1 MSKYSRKL
9 KRVLALV
16 LTFVMAVSVI
26 TVAPSTNVEAAS
38 NKVVKNLA
46 GVAAAKTMNAGET
59 SSFKA
64 TVKTTK
70 KVSKKLLQVA
80 VKSSDPSVVAVKVT
94 AKPKNKKAAKKGA
107 STISLTA
114 GKTGTATIT
123 VTTKAKNKKNKKVT
137 KKMVVTVN
145 APAPTPAPAPATT
158 QATTAVATT
167 QAPSNNNSG
176 NETPTPAPTAK
187 KVTKISSINDETGEV
202 TLTFDGKVTE
212 GDLKGTSLT
221 VVGEDGNAIK
231 AAFVEVSADG
241 NSATYKVDPAKLQT
255 GEYKITSDSDMIN
268 IPKEVGSASAYIK
281 ITGSSVKGLVYYKD
295 AGLYHGIKNAKVTVD
310 GKTVKSDEDGF
321 YESKAN
327 AQENSQV
334 SVKADGFFDAVKTN
348 VNVASTKASAY
359 NFEMEPY
366 DISKIYIYGTV
377 IDRAKASKV
386 ISGAT
391 VTLYEDGEEKAHV
404 KTDKNGRYIF
414 ANEEAEPN
422 NFESDSVVRFDYE
435 ESIVKDKKYTIKV
448 EKELSSANLLDVYR
462 SITTGVIDLGSS
474 KNVEENIALTRISD
488 IGDITLNLKWNE
500 DAVNKDASKK
510 VSVAFM
516 DQDGVTELKQAVV
529 DLTGYLKDGNDAM
542 SNKYKL
548 VDNKFFGDEANVK
561 PTLPG
566 GTYYLV
572 IKDLDEAGKQ
582 QNATVVIPVAL
593 NEGGNFDAS
602 ATITKAISRDLVYNA
617 TPSDTYGKQAY
628 KNQKREANLK
638 TVTDNQGTIGTDISV
653 STYIYQKVG
662 DKNVLIDKSL
672 HTALT
677 ADKGEKLAYGARIN
691 KDNLAESTSYA
702 VETVKSNLVSGVQ
715 TLSTKIIDPC
725 TINLQGAANIVRV
738 KAKDLNCFR
747 DAYTAD
753 KTAKD
758 ETVMVKSVTV
768 SAADGS
774 KGTVLIDKKYK
785 LSDIVTGID
794 LTKCDCSEVSGLK
807 PGKYTVTFDID
818 GYALS
823 TGVNDQDDA
832 EDVIDL
838 ENAGLVCEAKYEKVY
853 PTTVEGVIAYKT
865 VADNTNVVTDDG
877 VAVLYTADKKKI
889 VAASNWTMKGEQVV
903 YSLRDGIDGNFG
915 KGSYVLVIRGK
926 GITTQAQTIE
936 IEKDNTVVENNFV
949 DLLFGGNAKISSMI
963 KTANNKFSL
972 GSNASVVAYDQYYID
987 PYGKEKVIDRLA
999 ARLLRGSD
1007 YNGSHT
1013 LSLASRS
1020 GETWE
1025 VANISDG
1032 KYNVEISSDTTVT
1045 ETKEITVNS
1054 EYNTPITVQLR
1065 NLEDLVR
1072 INLYISNY
1080 NTDFEIGQ
1088 VDYVVAVSKDGTVKN
1103 DGVFERSQQKE
1114 DSGSFYVP
1122 RNKAYVIY
1130 VYSNGAIV
1138 GEQVVTAQTKED
1150 EDVFVNCNKIK

>member
-1 MSKYSRKL
+1 MKVKKYSP
-9 KRVLALV
+9 A
-16 LTFVMAVSVI
+16 VI
-26 TVAPSTNVEAAS
+26 TN
-38 NKVVKNLA
+38 
-46 GVAAAKTMNAGET
+46 
-59 SSFKA
+59 
-64 TVKTTK
+64 
-70 KVSKKLLQVA
+70 
-80 VKSSDPSVVAVKVT
+80 
-94 AKPKNKKAAKKGA
+94 
-107 STISLTA
+107 
-114 GKTGTATIT
+114 
-123 VTTKAKNKKNKKVT
+123 
-137 KKMVVTVN
+137 
-145 APAPTPAPAPATT
+145 
-158 QATTAVATT
+158 
-167 QAPSNNNSG
+167 
-176 NETPTPAPTAK
+176 
-187 KVTKISSINDETGEV
+187 
-202 TLTFDGKVTE
+202 
-212 GDLKGTSLT
+212 
-221 VVGEDGNAIK
+221 
-231 AAFVEVSADG
+231 
-241 NSATYKVDPAKLQT
+241 
-255 GEYKITSDSDMIN
+255 
-268 IPKEVGSASAYIK
+268 
-281 ITGSSVKGLVYYKD
+281 
-295 AGLYHGIKNAKVTVD
+295 
-310 GKTVKSDEDGF
+310 
-321 YESKAN
+321 
-327 AQENSQV
+327 
-334 SVKADGFFDAVKTN
+334 
-348 VNVASTKASAY
+348 
-359 NFEMEPY
+359 
-366 DISKIYIYGTV
+366 
-377 IDRAKASKV
+377 
-386 ISGAT
+386 
-391 VTLYEDGEEKAHV
+391 
-404 KTDKNGRYIF
+404 
-414 ANEEAEPN
+414 
-422 NFESDSVVRFDYE
+422 
-435 ESIVKDKKYTIKV
+435 
-448 EKELSSANLLDVYR
+448 
-462 SITTGVIDLGSS
+462 
-474 KNVEENIALTRISD
+474 
-488 IGDITLNLKWNE
+488 
-500 DAVNKDASKK
+500 
-510 VSVAFM
+510 
-516 DQDGVTELKQAVV
+516 QAVV
-529 DLTGYLKDGNDAM
+529 DLTGYLKDSNDAM

-548 VDNKFFGDEANVK
+548 VDNKFFDDKANVK

-572 IKDLDEAGKQ
+572 IKDLNEAGKQ

-593 NEGGNFDAS
+593 NEGGDFDAS

-715 TLSTKIIDPC
+715 TLSTKSIDPC
-725 TINLQGAANIVRV
+725 TINLQGAANI
-738 KAKDLNCFR
+738 
-747 DAYTAD
+747 
-753 KTAKD
+753 
-758 ETVMVKSVTV
+758 
-768 SAADGS
+768 
-774 KGTVLIDKKYK
+774 
-785 LSDIVTGID
+785 
-794 LTKCDCSEVSGLK
+794 
-807 PGKYTVTFDID
+807 
-818 GYALS
+818 
-823 TGVNDQDDA
+823 
-832 EDVIDL
+832 
-838 ENAGLVCEAKYEKVY
+838 VCEAKYEKVY

-949 DLLFGGNAKISSMI
+949 DLLFGGNANISSMI

-987 PYGKEKVIDRLA
+987 PYGKEQVIDRLA
-999 ARLLRGSD
+999 ARLLRGSA

-1013 LSLASRS
+1013 LSLAPGSD
-1020 GETWE
+1020 ETWE

-1103 DGVFERSQQKE
+1103 DGVFERSKQKE

>member
-1 MSKYSRKL
+1 MKVKKYSP
-9 KRVLALV
+9 A
-16 LTFVMAVSVI
+16 VI
-26 TVAPSTNVEAAS
+26 TN
-38 NKVVKNLA
+38 
-46 GVAAAKTMNAGET
+46 
-59 SSFKA
+59 
-64 TVKTTK
+64 
-70 KVSKKLLQVA
+70 
-80 VKSSDPSVVAVKVT
+80 
-94 AKPKNKKAAKKGA
+94 
-107 STISLTA
+107 
-114 GKTGTATIT
+114 
-123 VTTKAKNKKNKKVT
+123 
-137 KKMVVTVN
+137 
-145 APAPTPAPAPATT
+145 
-158 QATTAVATT
+158 
-167 QAPSNNNSG
+167 
-176 NETPTPAPTAK
+176 
-187 KVTKISSINDETGEV
+187 
-202 TLTFDGKVTE
+202 
-212 GDLKGTSLT
+212 
-221 VVGEDGNAIK
+221 
-231 AAFVEVSADG
+231 
-241 NSATYKVDPAKLQT
+241 
-255 GEYKITSDSDMIN
+255 
-268 IPKEVGSASAYIK
+268 
-281 ITGSSVKGLVYYKD
+281 
-295 AGLYHGIKNAKVTVD
+295 
-310 GKTVKSDEDGF
+310 
-321 YESKAN
+321 
-327 AQENSQV
+327 
-334 SVKADGFFDAVKTN
+334 
-348 VNVASTKASAY
+348 
-359 NFEMEPY
+359 
-366 DISKIYIYGTV
+366 
-377 IDRAKASKV
+377 
-386 ISGAT
+386 
-391 VTLYEDGEEKAHV
+391 
-404 KTDKNGRYIF
+404 
-414 ANEEAEPN
+414 
-422 NFESDSVVRFDYE
+422 
-435 ESIVKDKKYTIKV
+435 
-448 EKELSSANLLDVYR
+448 
-462 SITTGVIDLGSS
+462 
-474 KNVEENIALTRISD
+474 
-488 IGDITLNLKWNE
+488 
-500 DAVNKDASKK
+500 
-510 VSVAFM
+510 
-516 DQDGVTELKQAVV
+516 QAVV
-529 DLTGYLKDGNDAM
+529 DLTGYLKDSNDAM

-548 VDNKFFGDEANVK
+548 VDNKFFDDKANVK

-572 IKDLDEAGKQ
+572 IKDLNEAGKQ

-593 NEGGNFDAS
+593 NEGGDFDAS

-715 TLSTKIIDPC
+715 TLSTKSIDPC
-725 TINLQGAANIVRV
+725 TINLQGAANI
-738 KAKDLNCFR
+738 
-747 DAYTAD
+747 
-753 KTAKD
+753 
-758 ETVMVKSVTV
+758 
-768 SAADGS
+768 
-774 KGTVLIDKKYK
+774 
-785 LSDIVTGID
+785 
-794 LTKCDCSEVSGLK
+794 
-807 PGKYTVTFDID
+807 
-818 GYALS
+818 
-823 TGVNDQDDA
+823 
-832 EDVIDL
+832 
-838 ENAGLVCEAKYEKVY
+838 VCEAKYEKVY

-949 DLLFGGNAKISSMI
+949 DLLFGGNANISSMI

-987 PYGKEKVIDRLA
+987 PYGKEQVIDRLA
-999 ARLLRGSD
+999 ARLLRGSA

-1013 LSLASRS
+1013 LSLAPGSD
-1020 GETWE
+1020 ETWE

-1103 DGVFERSQQKE
+1103 DGVFERSKQKE

-1122 RNKAYVIY
+1122 RNKEYVLY

-1138 GEQVVTAQTKED
+1138 GEQVVPAQTKEN
-1150 EDVFVNCNKIK
+1150 EDVFVNCIKIK